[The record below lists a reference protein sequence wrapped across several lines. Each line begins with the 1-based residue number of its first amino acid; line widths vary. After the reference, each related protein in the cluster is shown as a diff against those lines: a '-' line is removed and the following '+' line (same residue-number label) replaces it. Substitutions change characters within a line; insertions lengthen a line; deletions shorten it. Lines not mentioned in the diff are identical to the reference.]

1 MYNNNIMSK
10 DTPTISIHS
19 TKYIV
24 IEENEYTRLV
34 NENNEMKIKIS
45 TLYETI
51 IQTEEIKKQHE
62 QTIDE
67 LRKENNELKLK
78 IKELI
83 DRLDILEKENKEIKE
98 ENRIIKEENRII
110 KEENRIIKEE
120 NKIIK
125 EDNKEIHKQLTKIMN
140 KTIFNKY
147 TKAIQDV
154 NRLEQFE
161 KHLNNPK
168 YMIQLREDRVDEC
181 HYINDNDTSDEQKKK
196 MNILY
201 EKINNM
207 SNEVKKM
214 FNRRYPNLINN
225 ISSMIPYD
233 NTIIMTQ
240 NEKDDINEWC
250 DE

>member
-1 MYNNNIMSK
+1 MEHPNNIQL
-10 DTPTISIHS
+10 T
-19 TKYIV
+19 YIV
-24 IEENEYTRLV
+24 VASDGSQYVQKSEYDKVKQENYELHTKIFNLTANQQTLHDTIKNRDEIILARDKTIEEL
-34 NENNEMKIKIS
+34 
-45 TLYETI
+45 
-51 IQTEEIKKQHE
+51 Q
-62 QTIDE
+62 
-67 LRKENNELKLK
+67 KENNILKLR
-78 IKELI
+78 IKELEDKI
-83 DRLDILEKENKEIKE
+83 SKLELDNKSLNKKIDILEKENKEIKE
-98 ENRIIKEENRII
+98 ENRIIKE
-110 KEENRIIKEE
+110 
-120 NKIIK
+120 
-125 EDNKEIHKQLTKIMN
+125 DNKEIHKQLTKMMN

>member
-1 MYNNNIMSK
+1 MEHPNNIQL
-10 DTPTISIHS
+10 T
-19 TKYIV
+19 YIV
-24 IEENEYTRLV
+24 VASDGSQYIQKSEYDKVKQENYELHTKIFNLTANQQTLHDTIKNRDEIILARDKTIEEL
-34 NENNEMKIKIS
+34 
-45 TLYETI
+45 
-51 IQTEEIKKQHE
+51 Q
-62 QTIDE
+62 
-67 LRKENNELKLK
+67 KENNILKIR
-78 IKELI
+78 IKELEDKI
-83 DRLDILEKENKEIKE
+83 SKLELDNKSLNTKIDILEKD
-98 ENRIIKEENRII
+98 NRT
-110 KEENRIIKEE
+110 
-120 NKIIK
+120 IK
-125 EDNKEIHKQLTKIMN
+125 EDNKEIHKQLTKMMN
-140 KTIFNKY
+140 KSIFNKY

-161 KHLNNPK
+161 KQLNNPR

-233 NTIIMTQ
+233 NTVIMTQ
-240 NEKDDINEWC
+240 NEKDDINEWW
-250 DE
+250 EE